1 MSKPTHA
8 PGSIS
13 PIFESAA
20 SPRETSRRRS
30 EDTRPFSIRLTA
42 AERAQLKR
50 QAGRRPLGQHIRT
63 VLLGDGASKRQVSRR
78 PQIDDQQLAALLFG
92 LGQSRL
98 SSNLNQLAKSANM
111 GTLDV
116 DEDIRRELQHACAAV
131 IAMRE
136 ALLIA
141 LRMSPRR

>member
-1 MSKPTHA
+1 MSKPSQA
-8 PGSIS
+8 PGSIN

-20 SPRETSRRRS
+20 SPRKTSRRRS

-42 AERAQLKR
+42 AERAHLKR

-63 VLLGDGASKRQVSRR
+63 VLLGDSASKRQVTRR
-78 PQIDDQQLAALLFG
+78 PQIDDQQLAALLSG

-116 DEDIRRELQHACAAV
+116 DDDIRRELHHACAAV

-141 LRMSPRR
+141 LRMSPRG